1 MLSSGRNLSE
11 SIPKTVLTTKPDAR
25 HAIFCLFYCFFCMR
39 MLRRYEIDNRKKW
52 AHFRFHFVTNRSQ
65 FIGATRKLQHIY
77 STYRCKA
84 TYELARVYGRPPPT
98 MPNSVFPKQKL
109 ENYQILHLFCLSY
122 DYFEQNFS
130 FSKQIYG
137 KWAQKVVMYFGVV
150 ILNLKFTKSSYLV
163 HFSSVWSEVTWF
175 RSVIKILVGT

>member
-1 MLSSGRNLSE
+1 
-11 SIPKTVLTTKPDAR
+11 
-25 HAIFCLFYCFFCMR
+25 
-39 MLRRYEIDNRKKW
+39 
-52 AHFRFHFVTNRSQ
+52 
-65 FIGATRKLQHIY
+65 
-77 STYRCKA
+77 
-84 TYELARVYGRPPPT
+84 

-109 ENYQILHLFCLSY
+109 ENYQILYLFCLSY

-130 FSKQIYG
+130 FSKRIYG